1 MLSKKTLH
9 LLARQPAS
17 RKSRRIAQA
26 KAWAIDFQIT
36 HDSAG
41 VACDARERSLIGQRP
56 EVLGSIPRRRR
67 AAASELWRPSL
78 LLLEVMPFRL
88 AGTLTFL

>member
-26 KAWAIDFQIT
+26 KAWAIDFQIA
-36 HDSAG
+36 HDSEGA
-41 VACDARERSLIGQRP
+41 SLATP
-56 EVLGSIPRRRR
+56 
-67 AAASELWRPSL
+67 ASDP
-78 LLLEVMPFRL
+78 
-88 AGTLTFL
+88 

>member
-1 MLSKKTLH
+1 LLSMLSKKPLH

-36 HDSAG
+36 HDSEGA
-41 VACDARERSLIGQRP
+41 SLATP
-56 EVLGSIPRRRR
+56 
-67 AAASELWRPSL
+67 ASDP
-78 LLLEVMPFRL
+78 
-88 AGTLTFL
+88 

>member
-1 MLSKKTLH
+1 MIRSVRRFQLRPMS
-9 LLARQPAS
+9 ARVSIETYAS
-17 RKSRRIAQA
+17 SDK
-26 KAWAIDFQIT
+26 
-36 HDSAG
+36 
-41 VACDARERSLIGQRP
+41 CDARERSLIGKRQ

-67 AAASELWRPSL
+67 AAASELGRPSL